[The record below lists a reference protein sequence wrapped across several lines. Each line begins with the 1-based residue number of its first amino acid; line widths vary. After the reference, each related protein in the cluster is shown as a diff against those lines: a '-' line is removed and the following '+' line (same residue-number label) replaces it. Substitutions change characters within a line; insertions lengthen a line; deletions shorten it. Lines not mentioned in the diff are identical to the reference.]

1 MNDAFWDS
9 ISQYRGLGLDP
20 LQWITA
26 SSSEVTS
33 LMLFESLKLNRK
45 LNNLIEYSWYDAF
58 PYSGKNP
65 DITRRQYDFRNP
77 PLDRSEFVKKRIVS
91 LFNIHEDDAC
101 SVKNLMEG
109 LFEFYAKV
117 NPKPPVRCIRINT
130 TSDPKAE
137 FALCDYIDLHRGQ
150 KTGYTVFNTGCIEV
164 IDPAQNPTSEIN
176 ISMSLA
182 PALENLALMG
192 CTFGFKIIPI
202 YGAPSEEMINSIQA
216 SHDAFGSKYNIPVD
230 DYGSLKTEKLFLG
243 GTVYGHSMKELPVR
257 YDLVSPGM
265 VILLTDKF
273 GSLGPLT
280 TLTIGKIDPMI
291 HATTDLGSPINY
303 DNNDILRSLSHPR
316 LSLSKVVS
324 KYSPQ
329 FGNYFDTRENI
340 IAVHPVGRD
349 GVMAALHLSRLS
361 NSHLIIDTIPMKY
374 RELSRALTKDSLVS
388 NSTTAGNGCH
398 LIVASNEVANNVIED
413 LQKHN
418 YDPIIIGRVAEK
430 DGPKVSISN
439 ELTEFVAAKY
449 IINKFEAY

>member
-1 MNDAFWDS
+1 LSDAFWHS

-33 LMLFESLKLNRK
+33 LRLFESLKLNRK
-45 LNNLIEYSWYDAF
+45 LNHLIEYSWYDAF

-65 DITRRQYDFRNP
+65 DITRREYDFRNP
-77 PLDRSEFVKKRIVS
+77 PIGRSELGKKRIVS

-101 SVKNLMEG
+101 NVKNLMEG
-109 LFEFYAKV
+109 LFDFYAKV
-117 NPKPPVRCIRINT
+117 NPKPPVRCLRINT
-130 TSDPKAE
+130 TSDPRAE
-137 FALCDYIDLHRGQ
+137 FALLDYVDLHRGQ
-150 KTGYTVFNTGCIEV
+150 KIGYTVFNTGCIEV
-164 IDPAQNPTSEIN
+164 IDPTQNPTSEVN

-182 PALENLALMG
+182 PALEKLALMG

-216 SHDAFGSKYNIPVD
+216 NHDAFGSKYNIPVD

-257 YDLVSPGM
+257 YDLVAPGM

-273 GSLGPLT
+273 GSLCPLT
-280 TLTIGKIDPMI
+280 THTIGKIDPKI
-291 HATTDLGSPINY
+291 HASSNLESPINC
-303 DNNDILRSLSHPR
+303 DDILRSMSHPR
-316 LSLSKVVS
+316 LSLSKIIS

-349 GVMAALHLSRLS
+349 GVMAVLHLSRLS
-361 NSHLIIDTIPMKY
+361 NSHLIIDVIPMKY
-374 RELSRALTKDSLVS
+374 KELSRALTKECLVS
-388 NSTTAGNGCH
+388 NSTTPGNGCH

-418 YDPIIIGRVAEK
+418 YDPIIIGRIAKK

-449 IINKFEAY
+449 ITNRFEIY